1 MTTLAAAARRNDL
14 IAAADDLRG
23 GAPPDSRDPDGLTP
37 LMVAAGVGSPQLVE
51 LLLVAGADV
60 HALEPRMGAS
70 ALHKAAQ
77 GGSVDVTRLLLDRG
91 AFIDLQSPTLGHT
104 PLFDAVWYKSHE
116 VAGYLLDRGAKTT
129 LTSHY
134 GLTPLDVARR
144 DGLDSTAARIE
155 ARDRADAAAVQAQPL
170 MAAVKD
176 GDLDRTRRLLAD
188 GAAPDERAPMSGTFF
203 DGYTPLGVAAMFGHA
218 EIVREL
224 LAAGADPR
232 RVDGLMKATPG
243 HKSGY
248 MGHPDALRALL
259 DDAGARHDSGRGL
272 EVDAQG
278 PYNGFTALHDAVWHG
293 HLQTARVLVEAGA
306 RLDLRSHAGLTP
318 LEHARVYGYTGI
330 VELLAD
336 DDSTAS

>member
-1 MTTLAAAARRNDL
+1 MTTLAAAAHRNDL
-14 IAAADDLRG
+14 IAAADELRDGTPPDLRD
-23 GAPPDSRDPDGLTP
+23 ADGLTP
-37 LMVAAGVGSPQLVE
+37 LMIAAGIGSPQLVE

-77 GGSVDVTRLLLDRG
+77 GGSVDVTRLLLDHG

-116 VAGYLLDRGAKTT
+116 VAAYLLDRGAKTT
-129 LTSHY
+129 LLSHY
-134 GLTPLDVARR
+134 GLTALDVARR
-144 DGLDSTAARIE
+144 DGLKETAALIE
-155 ARDRADAAAVQAQPL
+155 ARDRADAAAVEAQPL

-176 GDLDRTRRLLAD
+176 GDLAEVSRLLAA
-188 GAAPDERAPMSGTFF
+188 GAAPDERAPMCGTFF

-218 EIVREL
+218 QIVREL

-248 MGHPDALRALL
+248 MGHPDALRVLL
-259 DDAGARHDSGRGL
+259 DDAAARRDGGRGL

-293 HLQTARVLVEAGA
+293 HVEAARVLVEAGA
-306 RLDLRSHAGLTP
+306 RRDLRSHAGLTP
-318 LEHARVYGYTGI
+318 LEHARAYGFADLA
-330 VELLAD
+330 ELL
-336 DDSTAS
+336 TPGEGTE